1 MKTLIH
7 TSTSATSVYAT
18 DTTAQRAHIP
28 VLDTSI
34 FNNGISAVT
43 GAVNNHAEKI
53 DRLSYELQELRGFY
67 HWITDTYPEHMKQYR
82 ALLDLERAG
91 K

>member
-1 MKTLIH
+1 MNIGITA
-7 TSTSATSVYAT
+7 SSAVYSV
-18 DTTAQRAHIP
+18 DNTAQRAHIP

-34 FNNGISAVT
+34 FNNGISSLT
-43 GAVNNHAEKI
+43 YTVNHHADLINK
-53 DRLSYELQELRGFY
+53 LQSELRDLKGFY
-67 HWITDTYPEHMKQYR
+67 HWIIDTYPEHIEQYR